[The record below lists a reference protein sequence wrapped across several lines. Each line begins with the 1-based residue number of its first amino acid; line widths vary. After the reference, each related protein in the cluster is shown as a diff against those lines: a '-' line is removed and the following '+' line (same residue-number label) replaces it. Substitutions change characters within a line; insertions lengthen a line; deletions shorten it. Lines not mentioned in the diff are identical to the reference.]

1 MINGRKNAMVGLTGL
16 LTFILL
22 EIGLAA
28 GILAV
33 GIELVFDP
41 DWPFIEAF

>member
-1 MINGRKNAMVGLTGL
+1 MLNGRRNAIVGLTGL

-28 GILAV
+28 GVLAV
-33 GIELVFDP
+33 GVELLFDP
-41 DWPFIEAF
+41 DWPFIDD

>member
-22 EIGLAA
+22 EFGLAA

>member
-1 MINGRKNAMVGLTGL
+1 MINGRKNAMLGLSGL

-22 EIGLAA
+22 ELGLAA
-28 GILAV
+28 GILVV
-33 GIELVFDP
+33 GIELAFDP

>member
-1 MINGRKNAMVGLTGL
+1 MLNGRKNATVGLTGL

-28 GILAV
+28 AILVV
-33 GIELVFDP
+33 GIEYVFDP